1 MIFIQRVILRCLRIV
16 RPCCSGCLWFVSNS
30 ALYLLCTIWRPSRNC
45 ECILS
50 STHTSTACLRLS
62 ICGSLSSWSRV
73 AMRIQSNGWCGIA
86 WTRYRT
92 NLVFGSDWASGA
104 SDPGRGDGRT
114 HWLCRWRLDGISYGK
129 GRPAEDLSMNSLYQ
143 RKPLRI
149 AAMDR
154 VDHLEQ
160 VDHDLA
166 LVEHEYS
173 GSIASNM
180 ICLCISSLW
189 YSLRLWLWYCR
200 LLQHWVWWECL
211 VGLRWVALYI

>member
-1 MIFIQRVILRCLRIV
+1 MIFIQRVILRCLRTV
-16 RPCCSGCLWFVSNS
+16 MPCCSGCLWFVSNS

-114 HWLCRWRLDGISYGK
+114 HWLCRWRLDGVSYGK